1 VQTIKELIY
10 SDEIRILGSPEQ
22 LKKARSII
30 DALQPLLK
38 TEAQARL
45 MIQDAIDEH
54 HLNASI
60 LYKGNRVWSRRKILR
75 NLKRI
80 MENGALYKDKNKRVR
95 WLRISDTI
103 CLPKTPAN
111 FKPILSKYFYE
122 FLTLCCGSSAHYSR
136 EGWIG
141 IYPRL
146 EDLKSFFQK
155 NEHGKPVSEWIPEW
169 KADAKRIVDDIER
182 ILFPFRNYVKSR
194 QKRQGEMR

>member
-1 VQTIKELIY
+1 LIY
-10 SDEIRILGSPEQ
+10 SDEIRILGSPKQ

-30 DALQPLLK
+30 DTLQPLLK

-75 NLKRI
+75 NLERI
-80 MENGALYKDKNKRVR
+80 MEKGALYGDKNKRVR
-95 WLRISDTI
+95 WLRLGNMHV
-103 CLPKTPAN
+103 LPATPAH

-136 EGWIG
+136 AGWIG
-141 IYPRL
+141 IYPTL
-146 EDLKSFFQK
+146 EDLKRFFQK
-155 NEHGKPVSEWIPEW
+155 NERGKPVSEWIPEW

-182 ILFPFRNYVKSR
+182 RLYPFRSYVKSR
-194 QKRQGEMR
+194 QKRQGS